1 MFDAVMFDFRLI
13 ETEDGS
19 QIIDRNLK
27 TPINALTPD
36 QQMEYIEID
45 SQLAT
50 VDRMKRRA
58 RRKAEHKRRIKKSL
72 AWKIACLCGIF

>member
-1 MFDAVMFDFRLI
+1 MFDIVMFDFRII
-13 ETEDGS
+13 ETEDGN
-19 QIIDRNLK
+19 QVIDRNLK

-50 VDRMKRRA
+50 ADRM
-58 RRKAEHKRRIKKSL
+58 RRKARRRAEHKLKFKKSL
-72 AWKIACLCGIF
+72 AWKIACFCGIA